1 MLAIVS
7 ADEDPVVRSDASPD
21 DRQPGFLVPNDKH
34 VGLRNLHVITASAPF
49 GSEPLTAWAELY
61 NPFPYPQFFDIHVD
75 RAALPRNVKLAVVLP
90 KTTSR
95 PPLGEVELPGV
106 RIGSAKQ
113 RGWWAGALRR
123 SGKRDAAYSAEI
135 THPAS
140 GREGKTG
147 TIPSVLIPPDRPLR
161 FGVIVQVP
169 KGTPAGASLRFSVV
183 QRARDAI
190 VGGSTYEVRVAPQV
204 AQETREG
211 QVARATREGTKR
223 ASATRTK
230 RLRVTGR

>member
-21 DRQPGFLVPNDKH
+21 DRQPAFLVPNDKH

-49 GSEPLTAWAELY
+49 GGEPLTAWADLY
-61 NPFPYPQFFDIHVD
+61 NPFPYPQFFDIQVD
-75 RAALPRNVKLAVVLP
+75 RAALPRNVKLAIVLP

-106 RIGSAKQ
+106 RVGSAKQ

-123 SGKRDAAYSAEI
+123 TSKRDAVYSAEI
-135 THPAS
+135 SHPAS
-140 GREGKTG
+140 GHESQTG
-147 TIPSVLIPPDRPLR
+147 TIPNVLIPPDKPLR
-161 FGVIVQVP
+161 VGVIVHVP

-183 QRARDAI
+183 QRARNAI

-204 AQETREG
+204 AQ
-211 QVARATREGTKR
+211 ATREGTKS
-223 ASATRTK
+223 APATRTK
-230 RLRVTGR
+230 RRRATGRKKTRGYKA